1 MFKLYKTYK
10 REKLKDLGRL
20 LQLFSKEKRKMIS
33 PTEPGANG
41 SVYEQNMFSFPK
53 INNNVYVII
62 ISGFLGNQSV
72 SLEMENLM

>member
-1 MFKLYKTYK
+1 
-10 REKLKDLGRL
+10 
-20 LQLFSKEKRKMIS
+20 MIS

-72 SLEMENLM
+72 SLEMENLMWTQEKMGKNYLKETAWGFHGYITYI